1 MELLQDVRCVL
12 GDDSRVRVLGVVGS
26 PRRQGNTEILVDEVL
41 VGAQAAGAQT
51 EKVILTELKIAPC
64 RGCDTCQTTGKCA
77 QQDDMPALLDKMNRS
92 QVWVLGTPIYW
103 WGPTAQFKAFMDRWY
118 GANEETFKGRQIILV
133 IPMGAS
139 DATPAQYI
147 LGMFETGLGKK
158 RIFATILAPGV
169 HRKGAVRAKKDVM
182 AEARAAGQRVTETVR
197 STAGRTPPG

>member
-77 QQDDMPALLDKMNRS
+77 QQDDMPGLMDKMTRS
-92 QVWVLGTPIYW
+92 QVWVRPSMGM
-103 WGPTAQFKAFMDRWY
+103 PT
-118 GANEETFKGRQIILV
+118 
-133 IPMGAS
+133 
-139 DATPAQYI
+139 
-147 LGMFETGLGKK
+147 
-158 RIFATILAPGV
+158 
-169 HRKGAVRAKKDVM
+169 
-182 AEARAAGQRVTETVR
+182 
-197 STAGRTPPG
+197 